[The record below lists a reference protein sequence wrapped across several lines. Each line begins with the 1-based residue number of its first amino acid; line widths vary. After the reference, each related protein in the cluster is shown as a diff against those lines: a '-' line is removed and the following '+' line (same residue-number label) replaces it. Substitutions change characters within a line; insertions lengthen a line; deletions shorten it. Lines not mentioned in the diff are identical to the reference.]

1 MAFTIASAPHGHSQ
15 QTTTT
20 MMRLVMLAMVPAI
33 WVQVH
38 FFGFGVVIQ
47 LLLALLTA
55 LLSESVVLI
64 LRRRPVMKSL
74 ADSSALL
81 TGALLAV
88 SLPPLAP
95 WWLVVLGTAFAII
108 VAKQL
113 YGGLGHNPFNPAMVA
128 YVLLLV
134 SFPSHMTT
142 WMPPAGIAQHLPSL
156 AEAVNIIFN
165 KVLHQGPT
173 LHQLPLDVDGITTA
187 TPLDSVKTQLG
198 LGKSVSQIR
207 TDPLFSSY
215 GALGWQW
222 VNLAFLAG
230 GLFLIL
236 IGTLAW
242 QIPTALLLTLA
253 ACSGLAWHLDPLHHL
268 PPSMQ
273 LLSGATML
281 GAFFIATDPVTAA
294 TTPRGRL
301 LFGALVGLLIFVIR
315 TWGGYPD
322 GVAFAVLLANIC
334 TPLLDTLTRPR
345 VYGTQSTNHQKNHN
359 KRA

>member
-15 QTTTT
+15 QTTAT

-38 FFGFGVVIQ
+38 FFGSGVIIQ

-74 ADSSALL
+74 TDSSALL

-113 YGGLGHNPFNPAMVA
+113 YGGLGQNPFNPAMVA

-134 SFPSHMTT
+134 SFPSHMTS
-142 WMPPAGIAQHLPSL
+142 WMPPTGIAQHLPSL
-156 AEAVNIIFN
+156 SDAANLIFLG
-165 KVLHQGPT
+165 VTDQGAP
-173 LHQLPLDVDGITTA
+173 LHQLLLNVDGITSA
-187 TPLDSVKTQLG
+187 TPLDSIKTQLG
-198 LGKSVSQIR
+198 LGKSISEIR
-207 TDPLFSSY
+207 SEPQFGSY
-215 GALGWQW
+215 AGLGWEW

-230 GLFLIL
+230 GMFLIL

-242 QIPTALLLTLA
+242 QIPTAFLLSLTL
-253 ACSGLAWHLDPLHHL
+253 CSTLAWYLSPETHASPLV
-268 PPSMQ
+268 Q

-301 LFGALVGLLIFVIR
+301 IYGAIIGALVFIIR

-322 GVAFAVLLANIC
+322 GVAFAVLLTNILV
-334 TPLLDTLTRPR
+334 PLIDSRTRPR
-345 VYGTQSTNHQKNHN
+345 IYGQ
-359 KRA
+359 